1 MRTCLSSPRE
11 AALPH
16 SIEAMAH
23 RAFRS
28 GQVSPELQRFA
39 RAQIEHRGLRPIA
52 DCINAQI
59 DRAYAVAAKRDEAA

>member
-1 MRTCLSSPRE
+1 
-11 AALPH
+11 
-16 SIEAMAH
+16 MAH

-52 DCINAQI
+52 DRINAQI